1 MSKYDTPELRVSYG
15 IGRQMGGQL
24 LEQPF
29 DGLDIQS
36 VAEGVLDA
44 FNQVADPINPM
55 DMQKAYDVIRERMST
70 VQAEKEKTLA
80 AEGEAFLAENAKRD
94 EVTVTASGLQ
104 YEVINTG
111 DESGTKPA
119 VNSKVKT
126 HYHGTLI
133 NGEVFDSSVERGQP
147 IEFAVNGVI
156 PGWTEALQLMV
167 PGDKWKLYVPH
178 NLAYGAQGAGSAIG
192 PYQAL
197 VFEVELLDVV

>member
-29 DGLDIQS
+29 EGLDIDA
-36 VAEGVLDA
+36 VTEGVLDA
-44 FNQVADPINPM
+44 FNQVADPIAPI
-55 DMQKAYDVIRERMST
+55 DMQRAYDVIREQMAKA
-70 VQAEKEKTLA
+70 QAEKEKELA
-80 AEGEAFLAENAKRD
+80 AEGQAFLDENAKRD
-94 EVTVTASGLQ
+94 NVTVTASGLQ
-104 YEVINTG
+104 YEVLSSG
-111 DESGTKPA
+111 DASGQKPA
-119 VNSKVKT
+119 VNSKVKV
-126 HYHGTLI
+126 HYHGTLVS
-133 NGEVFDSSVERGQP
+133 GDVFDSSVQRGEP

-178 NLAYGAQGAGSAIG
+178 NLAYGAQGAGNVIG

-197 VFEVELLDVV
+197 IFDVELLDIV

>member
-29 DGLDIQS
+29 EGLDIQA
-36 VAEGVLDA
+36 VAEGVIDA
-44 FNQVADPINPM
+44 FNEVADPINPI
-55 DMQKAYDVIRERMST
+55 DMQQAYDVIRERMAAA
-70 VQAEKEKTLA
+70 QAEKTKVLA
-80 AEGEAFLAENAKRD
+80 AEGETFLAENAKR
-94 EVTVTASGLQ
+94 EGVNVTESGLQ
-104 YEVINTG
+104 YEVINSG
-111 DESGTKPA
+111 DPAGSKPA
-119 VNSKVKT
+119 VNSKVRT
-126 HYHGTLI
+126 HYHGTLV

-156 PGWTEALQLMV
+156 AGWTEALQMMV

-178 NLAYGAQGAGSAIG
+178 NLAYGAQGAGGAIG

-197 VFEVELLDVV
+197 VFEVELLGVI